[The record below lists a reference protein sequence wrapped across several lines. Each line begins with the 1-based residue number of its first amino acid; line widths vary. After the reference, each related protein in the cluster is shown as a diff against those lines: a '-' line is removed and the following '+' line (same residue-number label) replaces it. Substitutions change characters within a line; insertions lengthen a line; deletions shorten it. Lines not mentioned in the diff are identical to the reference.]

1 MVLCSQEE
9 SPRWVGAIV
18 SGAAKVSVYTEDGG
32 EVLLGL
38 RGPGTLIGELEA
50 ADGKPRSATTTAL
63 ESTEALIMPRSDFIR
78 YLSSH
83 ADMRP
88 AWLLIEALCLRV
100 RDAETMRVGY
110 ASYDITGRVAQLLVE
125 LATRY
130 GRHDERGVLIPLALT
145 QSDLA
150 SWVGASR
157 EAVSAA
163 LRSMRTRGWIETGRR
178 RLLICDLA
186 ALRQLAL

>member
-1 MVLCSQEE
+1 MQPGSFLASLTPTELSDLDRRCRHRHWRKGMVLCSQEE

-110 ASYDITGRVAQLLVE
+110 AA
-125 LATRY
+125 
-130 GRHDERGVLIPLALT
+130 
-145 QSDLA
+145 
-150 SWVGASR
+150 
-157 EAVSAA
+157 
-163 LRSMRTRGWIETGRR
+163 
-178 RLLICDLA
+178 
-186 ALRQLAL
+186 